1 MLGADGKELA
11 MSSYQGVIEVI
22 DVATRT
28 KSGVIDLGEYR
39 RPHGMAVH
47 PVTGQIVVT
56 IENPD
61 GLLLVEVETAI
72 VAQNLWTDDAAH
84 IARSC
89 PARLGPV
96 LRALMEGEE

>member
-1 MLGADGKELA
+1 MSMTKEDAIRAARALL
-11 MSSYQGVIEVI
+11 
-22 DVATRT
+22 D
-28 KSGVIDLGEYR
+28 
-39 RPHGMAVH
+39 GMAG
-47 PVTGQIVVT
+47 TTEGEWT
-56 IENPD
+56 CSEDED